1 MKNVKITAYSV
12 EVYLGLVWAYMGP
25 LPLPVSVFT
34 PFDTLMRKDG
44 HPR

>member
-25 LPLPVSVFT
+25 LPLPVPVFT
-34 PFDTLMRKDG
+34 PFDTLMHKDG
-44 HPR
+44 HSR